1 LPSKSVKE
9 PKGKKS
15 DPQTMEELLAATGY
29 QPKGFKR
36 GETIKGK
43 VVEITGRAVYVDI
56 GGKAEAVVSEHEYE
70 LARDYY
76 RALKPGDEVTGVV
89 LVSEN
94 EMGQVVLSLRRAAV
108 ESKWK
113 MFDLAMQEETTIEVR
128 GREVTKGGLL
138 VDADGIYGFV
148 PTSQVG
154 HGIEGGL
161 GSLVGKTIAVKV
173 IEVDRLQN
181 RLVLSER
188 AVSEAAE
195 MEKRRETLSIVE
207 IGKEYEGKVV
217 GMVPFG
223 VFVEIDVSGKAAK
236 RGEEEGVKLE
246 GLVHISELSWE
257 KVEDVNKA
265 VKEGDKLTVQVIGI
279 DEENGK
285 LALSV
290 KRLSA
295 DPWLVVGKK
304 YKTDSKHKGSVTKV
318 APYGVLIRLERGVEG
333 LIHASKMPSGMVF
346 KIGDEVE
353 VFVESVDLDKRRLSL
368 GVVLTEKP
376 VGYK

>member
-1 LPSKSVKE
+1 MPSKSVKE

-236 RGEEEGVKLE
+236 RGEEEGVK
-246 GLVHISELSWE
+246 
-257 KVEDVNKA
+257 ED
-265 VKEGDKLTVQVIGI
+265 Q
-279 DEENGK
+279 
-285 LALSV
+285 
-290 KRLSA
+290 SA
-295 DPWLVVGKK
+295 D
-304 YKTDSKHKGSVTKV
+304 YADY
-318 APYGVLIRLERGVEG
+318 A
-333 LIHASKMPSGMVF
+333 
-346 KIGDEVE
+346 D
-353 VFVESVDLDKRRLSL
+353 
-368 GVVLTEKP
+368 
-376 VGYK
+376 

>member
-1 LPSKSVKE
+1 
-9 PKGKKS
+9 
-15 DPQTMEELLAATGY
+15 MEELLAATGY